1 MLAAVETNLNVTV
14 FLRESVFG
22 NLRFTIYPTK
32 ALKFETIDSAVQY
45 VYKRHSE
52 IRRQLCKMRCKRFGV
67 CRSNDHCI
75 VRQVR

>member
-1 MLAAVETNLNVTV
+1 MLSAVNINLNAAV
-14 FLRESVFG
+14 FLRETAFG
-22 NLRFTIYPTK
+22 NLRFTIYNTK

-52 IRRQLCKMRCKRFGV
+52 IRRQLCKMRYKRFGV
-67 CRSNDHCI
+67 CRSSDHCI